1 MVKTITEE
9 TYYQGSEQKTG
20 IVFSDVNLVSFQNRD
35 GLVVIYNEIGV
46 IETVT
51 DELLGDLT
59 VKKVLTNRILKYNDE
74 ELKTLI
80 EGTGRDFNSPITNL
94 LISEINSFVDDII
107 LKDIETTP
115 SNYFGI
121 TVDKWTK

>member
-1 MVKTITEE
+1 MIKTINQE

-35 GLVVIYNEIGV
+35 GSVVIYNEIGV
-46 IETVT
+46 IETVE
-51 DELLGDLT
+51 DELLGTLT
-59 VKKVLTNRILKYNDE
+59 INKVLTTNILRYNDE

-80 EGTGRDFNSPITNL
+80 EGTGRNFNDPITNL

-107 LKDIETTP
+107 MKDIEVNP
-115 SNYFGI
+115 ANYFGI

>member
-35 GLVVIYNEIGV
+35 GSVVIYNEIGV

-51 DELLGDLT
+51 DELLGDLN
-59 VKKVLTNRILKYNDE
+59 VNKVLTTRILKYNDE

-94 LISEINSFVDDII
+94 LISEVNSFVDDII
-107 LKDIETTP
+107 LKDIETNP